1 MSALEALKI
10 IEVIQAIEAQQF
22 FTYVAISDEVTCPR
36 CLNFDQGSMTRTEAR
51 GTFPFLIQ
59 YTPTMWLPMTHPNCR
74 CILYFE
80 EEDMPR
86 PDALTDPQLIKK
98 VEDELIQKYQVR
110 SVVADDPVN
119 RDLLSQF
126 KDLPREVQIKVIRQE
141 AMRNTKNLD
150 PQNLM
155 DDEDTWD
162 LVALGVLDSLKKRN
176 SARTKILDR
185 LRGET

>member
-1 MSALEALKI
+1 
-10 IEVIQAIEAQQF
+10 
-22 FTYVAISDEVTCPR
+22 
-36 CLNFDQGSMTRTEAR
+36 
-51 GTFPFLIQ
+51 
-59 YTPTMWLPMTHPNCR
+59 
-74 CILYFE
+74 
-80 EEDMPR
+80 MPR

-98 VEDELIQKYQVR
+98 VEDELIQKHQVR

-176 SARTKILDR
+176 NARTKILDR